1 MTTGT
6 VMPKQPLVPVR
17 SGNVFED
24 TMEALL
30 RGIRLGQFPAGGK
43 LPPERELSQAL
54 RVSRTTLREVLAE
67 LSKNGYV
74 SARRGR
80 YGGTYVAED
89 LPPISGGAI
98 KDLDVADVLDLL
110 TLRRVVEPA
119 AAGLAATRGVSD
131 EQAAALWVAHEECC
145 QVGPAQYRPLDSRLH
160 LMIAD
165 LSGSTRLRAVIEQTR
180 VGVNDLLDCI
190 PLLPSNLE
198 HSAQQ
203 HEAIV
208 AAIAAGQAISAERA
222 MVDHVD
228 GTAAL
233 LRGFLG

>member
-1 MTTGT
+1 MTLGDAL
-6 VMPKQPLVPVR
+6 PNQPVAPVR

-43 LPPERELSQAL
+43 LPPERELAQAL
-54 RVSRTTLREVLAE
+54 RVSRTTLREVLAD

-74 SARRGR
+74 SVRRGR
-80 YGGTYVAED
+80 YGGTYVAAD
-89 LPPISGGAI
+89 PPPIRGEAI
-98 KDLDVADVLDLL
+98 DDVNVADVLDLL
-110 TLRRVVEPA
+110 TLRRIVEPA
-119 AAGLAATRGVSD
+119 AAGLAASVAITD
-131 EQAAALWVAHEECC
+131 EQAARLWTAHEECC
-145 QVGPAQYRPLDSRLH
+145 QAGLGQYRPLDSRLH

-165 LSGSTRLRAVIEQTR
+165 LSGSKRLGAVIAQTR
-180 VGVNDLLDCI
+180 AGVNDLLDCI

-198 HSAQQ
+198 HSAHQ

-208 AAIAAGQAISAERA
+208 AAITTGHVAAAEQAMA
-222 MVDHVD
+222 DHVD

>member
-1 MTTGT
+1 MTTG
-6 VMPKQPLVPVR
+6 PPPPHQPLAPVR

-43 LPPERELSQAL
+43 LPPERELAQAL
-54 RVSRTTLREVLAE
+54 RVSRTTLREVLAD

-74 SARRGR
+74 SVRRGR
-80 YGGTYVAED
+80 YGGTYVEEV
-89 LPPISGGAI
+89 PPLAVGVVRDVDA
-98 KDLDVADVLDLL
+98 KDVADLL

-119 AAGLAATRGVSD
+119 AAALAATRGVSD
-131 EQAAALWVAHEECC
+131 EQAAALWAAHEECC

-165 LSGSTRLRAVIEQTR
+165 ASGSVRLRAVIAETR
-180 VGVNDLLDCI
+180 AGVNDALDRI
-190 PLLPSNLE
+190 PLLPSNVE

-203 HEAIV
+203 HAAIV
-208 AAIAAGQAISAERA
+208 AAITAGQARFAEQA
-222 MVDHVD
+222 MLDHLD

>member
-1 MTTGT
+1 MTTG
-6 VMPKQPLVPVR
+6 PALPHQPLEPVR

-24 TMEALL
+24 TMGALL
-30 RGIRLGQFPAGGK
+30 RRIRLGQFPAGGK

-54 RVSRTTLREVLAE
+54 RVSRTTLREVLAD

-74 SARRGR
+74 TVRRGR
-80 YGGTYVAED
+80 YGGTYVEEV
-89 LPPISGGAI
+89 PPLSGRVI
-98 KDLDVADVLDLL
+98 KDLDVDDVVDLL

-119 AAGLAATRGVSD
+119 AAGLAAARGVND
-131 EQAAALWVAHEECC
+131 EQASALWAAHEECC

-165 LSGSTRLRAVIEQTR
+165 ASGSLRLRAVIAETR
-180 VGVNDLLDCI
+180 AGVNDLLDCI
-190 PLLPSNLE
+190 PLLPSNLD
-198 HSAQQ
+198 HSAHQ
-203 HEAIV
+203 HAAIV
-208 AAIAAGQAISAERA
+208 AAITDGQATTAERA
-222 MVDHVD
+222 MLDHLD